1 MTINL
6 FGSDAVIGDFQLSNY
21 GFILA
26 SFDGTGTS
34 EEETG
39 MNHETIEE
47 YTGHDP
53 VPKFLGD
60 SWRSKLTPVATIIK
74 DPRIYANRND
84 MYFTEHECREVLRQL
99 TGFHGYKKMQLL
111 SYELDEPLFFN
122 IRVVNVKY
130 KKVNGKT
137 AGILLEMECDSPF
150 AWSHEFHY
158 TFHASPSSN
167 IILFNHSDNLY
178 DYLLP
183 KVTIKAD
190 SGLSNLTITNISDQ
204 NRTTVF
210 RSVSKGEVITMDSRH
225 NTLSSSNPNRIVSN
239 DFNMRFIRLVPNKNE
254 FTVSHPVQISF
265 GYVLPRKVGFL

>member
-6 FGSDAVIGDFQLSNY
+6 FGSDAIIGDFQLSSY

-34 EEETG
+34 EEDIG
-39 MNHETIEE
+39 MSYETIEE
-47 YTGHDP
+47 YTGHNP

-60 SWRSKLTPVATIIK
+60 SCQSKLKPAATIIK
-74 DPRIYANRND
+74 DPRIYAKPTD

-111 SYELDEPLFFN
+111 SGDIDEPLFFN

-130 KKVNGKT
+130 QKVNGKT
-137 AGILLEMECDSPF
+137 AGILLAMECDSPF
-150 AWSHEFHY
+150 AWSREFHY

-183 KVTIKAD
+183 KVTITAD
-190 SGLSNLTITNISDQ
+190 SNLSNLSVTNLSD
-204 NRTTVF
+204 RHWTTTF
-210 RSVSKGEVITMDSRH
+210 TSMAKGETITMDSRH
-225 NTLSSSNPNRIVSN
+225 HTLSSSNPNRLVSN
-239 DFNMRFIRLVPNKNE
+239 DFNMHFIRLVPDKNE
-254 FTVSHPVQISF
+254 FAVSHPVQISF
-265 GYVLPRKVGFL
+265 TCILPRKVGFL